1 MKLKLLLYKALN
13 KVCRVDVTQVLSL
26 PVSAWRMTKCSS
38 VSTCRWLDENEL
50 QGLLGDPEFKV
61 KASFLEDFRTDG
73 FLGVVAQIDEQP
85 VGLLFLVPKE
95 VAARHNSGGTAFTGI
110 AVDLPEG
117 VYFLFKAIVKS
128 SQRGQRIN
136 AAMLQFAVNNSA
148 EKSLKTIV
156 TTTDWTNESFLK
168 SVETIGFKRCAMA
181 SEFVIGGKRLYKLPS
196 PFDPVSGQ
204 AVSRVE
210 TPNSVKF
217 FVEPEPEPEA
227 VT

>member
-1 MKLKLLLYKALN
+1 MNLKLLIYKALN
-13 KVCRVDVTQVLSL
+13 KVCRIDVTQVLSL
-26 PVSAWRMTKCSS
+26 PVSAWQKTKCSS
-38 VSTCRWLDENEL
+38 ICTCRWLQEPEL
-50 QGLLGDPEFKV
+50 ASLLGDPEFKV
-61 KASFLEDFRTDG
+61 KDSFIRDFRANG
-73 FLGVVAQIDEQP
+73 FLGVVAQVDAQP

-128 SQRGQRIN
+128 SKRGQRIN

-156 TTTDWTNESFLK
+156 TTTDWTNDSFLK
-168 SVETIGFKRCAMA
+168 SIEKIGFKRCAMA
-181 SEFVIGGKRLYKLPS
+181 SEFVIAGKRLYQLPS

-204 AVSRVE
+204 AAARAAS
-210 TPNSVKF
+210 SDCVKF
-217 FVEPEPEPEA
+217 FVESESTA

>member
-1 MKLKLLLYKALN
+1 MNLKLLVYKALN

-26 PVSAWRMTKCSS
+26 PVSAWQTTKFSS
-38 VSTCRWLDENEL
+38 ICTCRWLDEAEL
-50 QGLLGDPEFKV
+50 ESLLGDPEFKV
-61 KASFLEDFRTDG
+61 KDSFLEDFRADG
-73 FLGVVAQIDEQP
+73 FLGVVAQVDEQP

-110 AVDLPEG
+110 AVELPEG

-128 SQRGQRIN
+128 SKRGQRIN
-136 AAMLQFAVNNSA
+136 AAMVQFAVNNSA

-156 TTTDWTNESFLK
+156 TTTDWTNDSFLK
-168 SVETIGFKRCAMA
+168 SVEGIGFKRCAMA
-181 SEFVIGGKRLYKLPS
+181 SELVIGGKRLYKLPS

-204 AVSRVE
+204 ATSR
-210 TPNSVKF
+210 TANSDCVKF
-217 FVEPEPEPEA
+217 FVEHDSTA